1 MSNIDF
7 TELKSSDYVLY
18 TFKELAKKYTN
29 LNIDNGNFEGLAL
42 AVSNDNKCLYANLKT
57 ITYLKE
63 ILDVCE
69 YSVVKYFDLDD
80 DQLLFGVVKHEYDY
94 EAILGRIKE
103 DALTF
108 IKERDT
114 SGNSVGELTL
124 RLFKYFLRG
133 VEFEA
138 LSGKIPPISLDPVD
152 LLLNNLN
159 DPNVSYVVSNY
170 HCREAGE
177 PYHNDLFDDTELYW
191 MLAGMKPGG
200 EVVRKLFHFFT
211 SAFDETDI
219 NDAQH
224 PLKKASMLF
233 LTQVSI
239 DYLNKH
245 LKDKITSASRSDNK
259 LGMTLDTLHGLGT
272 NQPEEKDLAD
282 RLRQQ
287 LERVLNTVGSEHV
300 MEAELFNIM
309 YSSMCEQQRK
319 IRHNRFS

>member
-7 TELKSSDYVLY
+7 TELKSSDYVFY

-63 ILDVCE
+63 ILDVSE

-80 DQLLFGVVKHEYDY
+80 DQLLFGSVKHEYDY

-103 DALTF
+103 DALTY

-114 SGNSVGELTL
+114 SGDSVVELTL
-124 RLFKYFLRG
+124 RLFKHFLRG

-159 DPNVSYVVSNY
+159 DPNVSYVVSDY

-177 PYHNDLFDDTELYW
+177 PYRSDLFNDTELYW
-191 MLAGMKPGG
+191 MLAGMRPGG

-211 SAFDETDI
+211 SAFDENDI
-219 NDAQH
+219 N
-224 PLKKASMLF
+224 
-233 LTQVSI
+233 I
-239 DYLNKH
+239 DCLNRH

-259 LGMTLDTLHGLGT
+259 LGMTLDTLHGLGN

-287 LERVLNTVGSEHV
+287 LERVLNSVGTEHV